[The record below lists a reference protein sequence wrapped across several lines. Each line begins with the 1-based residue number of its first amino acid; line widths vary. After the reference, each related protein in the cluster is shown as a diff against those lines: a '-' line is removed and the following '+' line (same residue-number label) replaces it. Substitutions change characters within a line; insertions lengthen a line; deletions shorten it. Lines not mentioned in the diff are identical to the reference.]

1 MCNSSYRVL
10 EYCAAEE
17 AVSPL
22 GPEARKECV
31 TAEAALA
38 QSPLLRCKCHRGNRR
53 EEHCLTVYWTVRFSN
68 SYYELESSPYED
80 LETDQMWAIQN
91 SRLAAI
97 VSGSSIVT
105 EWDNPCLEA
114 AQACGLYEKCGNL
127 RSEYVLACTKRV
139 SGTDTCNRQ
148 KCHKALRRFLDRVP
162 EEYSFAVLF
171 CQCSN
176 ALCGERR
183 RMAIVPSCSFE
194 EKEKPNCLYLQQ
206 ICLKDELCKSR
217 LADFH
222 SKCQPSPIST
232 TGCLRENGAA
242 CLKSYSGLIGYY
254 ELESSPYEDLETDQ
268 MWAIQ
273 NSRLAAIV
281 SGSSIVTEW
290 DNPCL
295 EAAQA
300 CGLYEKCGNL
310 RSEYVLA
317 CTKRVSG
324 TDTCNRQKCH
334 KALRRF
340 LDRVPEEYSFAVLF
354 CQCSNALCGERRR
367 MAIVPSCSFEEKE
380 KPNCLYLQQICLK
393 DELCKSRLADFH
405 SKCQPSPIST
415 TGCLRENGAACL
427 KSYSGLIGTIM
438 TPNYQ
443 SNSSSEVSQ
452 WCSCEGSGNKQQEC
466 DKILTMF
473 TQNICLG
480 EQRIITATAS
490 PMSVAPI
497 SNLSSKPE

>member
-1 MCNSSYRVL
+1 MGNFFRDLPGLDQCSLNSVIMMFWGFVLNAFICGSLQAGHNGFHLDCVEAERLCVSDHTCNSSYRVL
-10 EYCAAEE
+10 EYCTAEE
-17 AVSPL
+17 AISPL

-53 EEHCLTVYWTVRFSN
+53 EEHCLSVYWTVRFSN

-139 SGTDTCNRQ
+139 SGSDTCNRQ

-176 ALCGERR
+176 TLCGERR

-222 SKCQPSPIST
+222 SKCQPSPISA
-232 TGCLRENGAA
+232 TGCLRESGA
-242 CLKSYSGLIGYY
+242 S
-254 ELESSPYEDLETDQ
+254 
-268 MWAIQ
+268 
-273 NSRLAAIV
+273 
-281 SGSSIVTEW
+281 
-290 DNPCL
+290 
-295 EAAQA
+295 
-300 CGLYEKCGNL
+300 
-310 RSEYVLA
+310 
-317 CTKRVSG
+317 
-324 TDTCNRQKCH
+324 
-334 KALRRF
+334 
-340 LDRVPEEYSFAVLF
+340 
-354 CQCSNALCGERRR
+354 
-367 MAIVPSCSFEEKE
+367 
-380 KPNCLYLQQICLK
+380 
-393 DELCKSRLADFH
+393 
-405 SKCQPSPIST
+405 
-415 TGCLRENGAACL
+415 CL

-466 DKILTMF
+466 SKILTMF
-473 TQNICLG
+473 TQNLCLVNSIGALTSTAQYALEGTPPSVRPSQHYQHDDGNAIVEIGKVDKSEGNQGNFEGIQLISEKATVSNVQSGAG
-480 EQRIITATAS
+480 ELW
-490 PMSVAPI
+490 MSRTLA
-497 SNLSSKPE
+497 LCTLLLQGALL

>member
-1 MCNSSYRVL
+1 MGNFFRHFPGLDQCSLNSFIMIFWGCVLHVLISGSLQAGHNGFHHDCVEAERLCVSDRMCNSSYRVL

-22 GPEARKECV
+22 GPEARKECL

-68 SYYELESSPYED
+68 S
-80 LETDQMWAIQN
+80 
-91 SRLAAI
+91 
-97 VSGSSIVT
+97 
-105 EWDNPCLEA
+105 
-114 AQACGLYEKCGNL
+114 
-127 RSEYVLACTKRV
+127 
-139 SGTDTCNRQ
+139 
-148 KCHKALRRFLDRVP
+148 
-162 EEYSFAVLF
+162 
-171 CQCSN
+171 
-176 ALCGERR
+176 
-183 RMAIVPSCSFE
+183 
-194 EKEKPNCLYLQQ
+194 
-206 ICLKDELCKSR
+206 
-217 LADFH
+217 
-222 SKCQPSPIST
+222 
-232 TGCLRENGAA
+232 
-242 CLKSYSGLIGYY
+242 YY

-473 TQNICLG
+473 TQNICLVNSIG
-480 EQRIITATAS
+480 ALTSTAQYALEGTQ
-490 PMSVAPI
+490 PSVRPSQHYQHDDGNAIVEIGKVDKREGNQGSFEGIQLI
-497 SNLSSKPE
+497 SEKATVSNVQSGAGQLWLSGTLVLCTLLLQGALLLLWL

>member
-68 SYYELESSPYED
+68 S
-80 LETDQMWAIQN
+80 
-91 SRLAAI
+91 
-97 VSGSSIVT
+97 
-105 EWDNPCLEA
+105 
-114 AQACGLYEKCGNL
+114 
-127 RSEYVLACTKRV
+127 
-139 SGTDTCNRQ
+139 
-148 KCHKALRRFLDRVP
+148 
-162 EEYSFAVLF
+162 
-171 CQCSN
+171 
-176 ALCGERR
+176 
-183 RMAIVPSCSFE
+183 
-194 EKEKPNCLYLQQ
+194 
-206 ICLKDELCKSR
+206 
-217 LADFH
+217 
-222 SKCQPSPIST
+222 
-232 TGCLRENGAA
+232 
-242 CLKSYSGLIGYY
+242 YY